1 MKYKDYYAILG
12 VGRNASAQEIKKAY
26 RKLALKYHPDV
37 SKEPDTENR
46 FKEVAEAYQT
56 LKDPAKR
63 AAFDALGTHAPG
75 EEVRPQAEWAQ
86 QAGWTEQA
94 GWTGQPGGAG
104 GASFSF
110 DDLDLADLFANFG
123 GAGGR
128 RGGRAGT
135 DGPVPGSD
143 YEAGVRLSFDQAFH
157 GTEVEMDLSVPE
169 LDEKGFARRVPHHL
183 KVRIPPGVTDGQKLR
198 VPGKGGKGARG
209 GRAGDLYLDIQVQTH
224 PLYRVTGQDLY
235 LDLPLA
241 PWEAVLGASV
251 KLPTPSGSVTLKVPP
266 GTSAGQQFRLG
277 GRGIARPG
285 APAGDLY
292 AVVQIVVPKVL
303 DDRQRELFKELL
315 EASTFDPRGHFAK
328 EAARES

>member
-12 VGRNASAQEIKKAY
+12 VARNAGAQEIKKAY

-63 AAFDALGTHAPG
+63 AAFDALGSHAPG

-86 QAGWTEQA
+86 QAGQA
-94 GWTGQPGGAG
+94 GQAG

-123 GAGGR
+123 GAAR
-128 RGGRAGT
+128 RGGRRPGT

-157 GTEVEMDLSVPE
+157 GTEVELDLSVPE
-169 LDEKGFARRVPHHL
+169 YDENGFARRVPHHI

-224 PLYRVTGQDLY
+224 PLFRVTGRDLY
-235 LDLPLA
+235 LDLPVA

-251 KLPTPSGSVTLKVPP
+251 KLPTPSGPVTLKVPP
-266 GTSAGQQFRLG
+266 GTSAGQQLRLA

-292 AVVQIVVPKVL
+292 AVVQIVVPGVL
-303 DDRQRELFKELL
+303 DDKQRELFKELS
-315 EASTFDPRGHFAK
+315 EASTFDPRGHFAQ
-328 EAARES
+328 EAAREP